1 MIALDSKFENDTFMV
16 LVQLDDGTKWIKFS
30 NESVAEIEMFLVT
43 SGEKLNFENEQ
54 PYIPPVYATL
64 SNRVC

>member
-30 NESVAEIEMFLVT
+30 NPAHHNPFL
-43 SGEKLNFENEQ
+43 F
-54 PYIPPVYATL
+54 IF
-64 SNRVC
+64 